1 MQAKCKRAKDDY
13 EDLLKKF
20 ETTVRTLSQQNQQR
34 ELQREM
40 EESLQR
46 VREEY
51 KNKLA
56 EKENAVNGQRREAQ
70 EKIAR
75 LQAENRALRDK
86 LLLFEMRQT
95 HQASRYEPYE
105 QYEKQPLG
113 ENKQAMDR
121 NRSRYGRQ

>member
-1 MQAKCKRAKDDY
+1 VRLETERTKQEGEHEQDRNSLITKVNYMEGKCKRAKDDY

-56 EKENAVNGQRREAQ
+56 
-70 EKIAR
+70 
-75 LQAENRALRDK
+75 
-86 LLLFEMRQT
+86 
-95 HQASRYEPYE
+95 
-105 QYEKQPLG
+105 
-113 ENKQAMDR
+113 
-121 NRSRYGRQ
+121 